1 MKSKIFKILVIA
13 RKTVLRILFSLFLL
27 VYVLVA
33 LLNSTIVQSIT
44 AAKVADYFSE
54 QWNTRF
60 TIGALEI
67 RPLLNVAL
75 KDVYLEDLKHD
86 TIANIS
92 YVSAG
97 LSSFTPSKQL
107 AFSDVVLSDVD
118 FNLKIENRKL
128 NFAFIIDYFKSD
140 KPKKD
145 KPKSRFAVKVKNC
158 KMKDVNFSL
167 DLNDNPKPVPEFGVA
182 VNHMKYSDIN
192 ATIKDIEVISDSV
205 SVNISKFSLMERSGF
220 KLKELDSKPQTYFV
234 RRSAH
239 SNRQFGFVYAGS
251 HKDGQLEDLFFFC

>member
-128 NFAFIIDYFKSD
+128 NFAFIID
-140 KPKKD
+140 
-145 KPKSRFAVKVKNC
+145 
-158 KMKDVNFSL
+158 
-167 DLNDNPKPVPEFGVA
+167 
-182 VNHMKYSDIN
+182 
-192 ATIKDIEVISDSV
+192 
-205 SVNISKFSLMERSGF
+205 
-220 KLKELDSKPQTYFV
+220 
-234 RRSAH
+234 
-239 SNRQFGFVYAGS
+239 
-251 HKDGQLEDLFFFC
+251 